1 MAREQTVF
9 SELAVGAAIN
19 NDLIESIVNVD
30 DDALRKYEAEKN
42 RRLQDKDAKKNNSET
57 TLKKAGYL
65 VRDWLRNSK
74 KLTSYSV
81 EWAGMDATKDGSP
94 VAKDLIIRPANIRI
108 SVKENAQLFQ
118 NPSPVQVFDKW
129 PRGVLF
135 TNAKDEDWFLKVA
148 KKELNDYF
156 LACDGALFTGQPSIE
171 DYYKN
176 VKGHSSVGAKKI
188 KNRKA
193 FTEHVASLH
202 KNKTPDA
209 LEAYKA
215 FCDRVSKESAA
226 IFNQNISSTFP
237 DFQSKDCDI
246 DLLTNLFSVFFKL
259 DRTEY
264 ILAGTEDDKEFAVLM
279 GDIDT
284 WRQTF
289 SIKEIM
295 AEPISAG
302 QPEVLIGFTF
312 IEATT
317 NRVFTFSIK
326 CEVRWSHGKFCG
338 NPESKLYKYNHWKY
352 KELPWAMMIQ

>member
-30 DDALRKYEAEKN
+30 DDALMKYEAEKN
-42 RRLQDKDAKKNNSET
+42 KRLKEKDASKKISET

-65 VRDWLRNSK
+65 VRDWLVNTK

-81 EWAGMDATKDGSP
+81 EWTGMDATKDGSP
-94 VAKDLIIRPANIRI
+94 VAKDLIIRPENIRI

-129 PRGVLF
+129 SRGVLF
-135 TNAKDEDWFLKVA
+135 TNAKDADWFLKVA

-156 LACDGALFTGQPSIE
+156 LACDGAVITKQPSIE

-176 VKGHSSVGAKKI
+176 VKGYTSVDDKKI

-193 FTEHVASLH
+193 FTEYVASLH
-202 KNKTPDA
+202 KNKNSKA
-209 LEAYKA
+209 INAYKA
-215 FCDRVSKESAA
+215 FCDKVSKESAA

-264 ILAGTEDDKEFAVLM
+264 ILAGTEGNKEFAVLM
-279 GDIDT
+279 GDIDA
-284 WRQTF
+284 WRRAY
-289 SIKEIM
+289 SIKEIK

-312 IEATT
+312 VEAAT
-317 NRVFTFSIK
+317 NKVFTFSIK

-338 NPESKLYKYNHWKY
+338 NPESKLYKHKHWKY
-352 KELPWAMMIQ
+352 KELPWAKII